1 MRSVLLF
8 VLIAVLG
15 GCATTSRAR
24 QPKSPLEVMLDQARA
39 LLGQTTLMVEARSYR
54 ADCSGYVFAAFSAA
68 GVDLIDPGARGTS
81 GTELIYRTLQSRGRL
96 RGAARLRPGDL
107 LFFHNTWDR
116 NGNRLRDDRFT
127 HVAIVDSVDSDGTVG
142 FLHFASGR
150 VKRDLM
156 NVRHRNTARDP
167 DSGKTWNSSLRRGR
181 GRVLAGQ
188 LFHHAGRPLP

>member
-1 MRSVLLF
+1 MRSAFLLA
-8 VLIAVLG
+8 LIAALG

-24 QPKSPLEVMLDQARA
+24 QAKSPLEVTLDQARA
-39 LLGQTTLMVEARSYR
+39 LLGQTALTVKDRPYR
-54 ADCSGYVFAAFSAA
+54 ADCSGYVSAAFSAA
-68 GVDLIDPGARGTS
+68 GVELIEPGARGMS
-81 GTELIYRTLQSRGRL
+81 GTELIYRTLQSQGRL
-96 RGAARLRPGDL
+96 RGAARLRAGDL

-127 HVAIVDSVDSDGTVG
+127 HIAIVDSVESDGTIG

-156 NVRHRNTARDP
+156 NVRHPNTPRDP

-188 LFHHAGRPLP
+188 LFHRAGRPLP